1 MRARSKHAPL
11 NFGSGRT
18 SSASI
23 AVDGFCPPHR
33 CRNAE
38 LDHVS
43 CGRILHRWETF
54 AKDNAELIA
63 RGLATKQ
70 QVSGTELEPSVA
82 QRASSSPSMHRH
94 RFRDSL

>member
-11 NFGSGRT
+11 DFRAVRT

-23 AVDGFCPPHR
+23 AADDPCPPHR

-43 CGRILHRWETF
+43 CDRILHRWKTF
-54 AKDNAELIA
+54 AKDDAEFIA
-63 RGLATKQ
+63 RGLATEQ
-70 QVSGTELEPSVA
+70 QVSGTQARAAGCAERRVVTFD
-82 QRASSSPSMHRH
+82 ASSQVAG
-94 RFRDSL
+94 